1 MWGGGCVFDS
11 WKSEQPLEKLLR
23 GRWDSIRLCDYRSG
37 RWWTGLDCGIGCV
50 ELVFHEVVMGTVT

>member
-23 GRWDSIRLCDYRSG
+23 GRWDSIRLCDYCSG
-37 RWWTGLDCGIGCV
+37 RWESLVDWTGRVALGVLC
-50 ELVFHEVVMGTVT
+50 